1 MVPSSVKTL
10 LKKKFY
16 IDYLLLTT
24 GVLRFLFYRSGHRH
38 RGEVTCPIIHR
49 SEVARQAT
57 HLGSLAPGPT
67 FLTTKLPLPHIQ
79 ISTRLGLLV

>member
-24 GVLRFLFYRSGHRH
+24 GVLGFLFYRSGHRH
-38 RGEVTCPIIHR
+38 RG
-49 SEVARQAT
+49 
-57 HLGSLAPGPT
+57 
-67 FLTTKLPLPHIQ
+67 
-79 ISTRLGLLV
+79 